1 MLLHTGARVVYSSQ
15 THIMLLAARAIIGR
29 APKRA
34 LGMAA
39 AAAGG
44 VAARF
49 VPMCAVLAR
58 VGPSEDTIRVRVRVR
73 C

>member
-44 VAARF
+44 VAAQTLDSLGTPGVDDAEAADRRG
-49 VPMCAVLAR
+49 AL
-58 VGPSEDTIRVRVRVR
+58 GSE
-73 C
+73 